1 MRSQRADRKTTQA
14 AQDSWAD
21 TFFNEFFTMTE
32 GEGFSVLYSAAGSQ
46 PNVPGNVL
54 VGLEALKSSYGW
66 SDEELY

>member
-1 MRSQRADRKTTQA
+1 
-14 AQDSWAD
+14 
-21 TFFNEFFTMTE
+21 MTE

-54 VGLEALKSSYGW
+54 VGLEALKSGYGW